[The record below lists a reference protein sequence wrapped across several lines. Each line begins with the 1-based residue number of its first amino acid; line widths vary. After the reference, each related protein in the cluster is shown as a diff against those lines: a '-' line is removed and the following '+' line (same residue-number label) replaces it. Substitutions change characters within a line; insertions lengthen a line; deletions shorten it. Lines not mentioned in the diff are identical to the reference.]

1 MNFKSIDELLDYTRN
16 IVGKKFKDIDKNNQL
31 KSGSKKDKG
40 ILGKVIETGFYGYPN
55 NNKAEADFNNLGIEL
70 KVSGYIKNRNGSV
83 SAKERLVL
91 GKIDYNSIINEE
103 FNYSKLL
110 FKNKKILI
118 IWYEYENGKEMA
130 DFTITNYQLYDMSSD
145 ELIIKND
152 YEIIKEKVAKG
163 FAHLLSEGDTSY
175 LGACTKGAT
184 SNDRT
189 HQPASNILAKP
200 RAFSLKNSYMTGI
213 LRSMYLTLDVDNVEY
228 KTIEE
233 YVFAQIQ
240 KFIGKTQLDIY
251 YNLTGNK
258 YENKIPK
265 NLGKMISDKAIG
277 KDKELPSKNDL
288 FLKTNYIIKNL
299 PVNENGYPLERMS
312 FKNLVLSDFNDT
324 WEDSSWKSYFEEVTI
339 IVLCYEGNSKIKN
352 GFRVLKDIKKI
363 SFNENDIDLFGRT
376 YDMVRN
382 AIINRDISKLPY
394 PNKFPGQVLE
404 VAPKGVKDDD
414 AYKNFFKK
422 DITKVCFMISKDF
435 LFKKLSENK

>member
-1 MNFKSIDELLDYTRN
+1 M
-16 IVGKKFKDIDKNNQL
+16 
-31 KSGSKKDKG
+31 SG
-40 ILGKVIETGFYGYPN
+40 
-55 NNKAEADFNNLGIEL
+55 
-70 KVSGYIKNRNGSV
+70 
-83 SAKERLVL
+83 
-91 GKIDYNSIINEE
+91 
-103 FNYSKLL
+103 
-110 FKNKKILI
+110 
-118 IWYEYENGKEMA
+118 
-130 DFTITNYQLYDMSSD
+130 D

-394 PNKFPGQVLE
+394 PNKFFGQVLE
-404 VAPKGVKDDD
+404 VAPKGVKGDD

-435 LFKKLSENK
+435 LCKKLSEDN